1 MISVLGLRVAGRRLG
16 CARLPRRASK
26 WKHTVYAGAVARTA
40 ARLKIEYEL
49 LFTQRLVLQ
58 PEFEMNLYGKADLRR
73 DIAAG
78 LSDLEVGVRLRCEV
92 RREVAP
98 YAGVIWAKHRGAG
111 GDILRAA
118 GADSDGIRIAIGLRL
133 WL

>member
-1 MISVLGLRVAGRRLG
+1 MT
-16 CARLPRRASK
+16 ARP
-26 WKHTVYAGAVARTA
+26 RTA
-40 ARLKIEYEL
+40 ARLKIEYDL

-58 PEFEMNLYGKADLRR
+58 PEFELNLYGKADPRR

-78 LSDLEVGVRLRCEV
+78 LSDLEVGVRLRYEV

-98 YAGVIWAKHRGAG
+98 YAGVVWAKHRGAG
-111 GDILRAA
+111 GDILRTA
-118 GADSDGIRIAIGLRL
+118 GADADGIRIAIGLRW